1 MPETTNAA
9 KPGVYAMPLNEI
21 LLHVW
26 YDGFTSGAATAC
38 VQFLSSEAADTKA
51 NELTQAALASAD
63 LRAVALKAIHE
74 RMQEL
79 AQQHAAAAT
88 PIPGIKPSD
97 LKRQP

>member
-21 LLHVW
+21 LLNVW
-26 YDGFTSGAATAC
+26 YDGFTSGAATGCA
-38 VQFLSSEAADTKA
+38 QFVSGDAADTKA
-51 NELTQAALASAD
+51 DELAQAALASPD

-79 AQQHAAAAT
+79 AQQHASTAT
-88 PIPGIKPSD
+88 PIPGIRPSD
-97 LKRQP
+97 LQRQP